1 MQFCAEELVSSD
13 GVQHVWHEPGH
24 DYHSECL
31 VLTVKHRG
39 GSVMI
44 WGCMN
49 AKGVG
54 KIIFI
59 YTIHVY
65 GYTRILADKMT
76 PTLQKLGRR
85 GIFQHDNDSKHTAKI
100 MRE

>member
-1 MQFCAEELVSSD
+1 M
-13 GVQHVWHEPGH
+13 
-24 DYHSECL
+24 
-31 VLTVKHRG
+31 
-39 GSVMI
+39 MI

-85 GIFQHDNDSKHTAKI
+85 GIFQHDSDTHRHKTEFVKKAKVKTMTWPSKFIT
-100 MRE
+100 